1 MQKMYNLMKKQ
12 TEMAIKFT
20 TSTAAKMGNYLL
32 ILTAIFEDKFIQILW
47 KTSHDVSSCLSW
59 LPFGSHQCTV

>member
-20 TSTAAKMGNYLL
+20 TSTAAKNGELFVDSDSY
-32 ILTAIFEDKFIQILW
+32 F
-47 KTSHDVSSCLSW
+47 
-59 LPFGSHQCTV
+59 